1 MSLAILLTAKCQ
13 PFSSG
18 VHARFQP
25 AVRIAP
31 DYMQAA
37 IESANTDLVSE

>member
-13 PFSSG
+13 PFSPG

-25 AVRIAP
+25 AILIAP
-31 DYMQAA
+31 DHMQTAV
-37 IESANTDLVSE
+37 ESANTDLVPE